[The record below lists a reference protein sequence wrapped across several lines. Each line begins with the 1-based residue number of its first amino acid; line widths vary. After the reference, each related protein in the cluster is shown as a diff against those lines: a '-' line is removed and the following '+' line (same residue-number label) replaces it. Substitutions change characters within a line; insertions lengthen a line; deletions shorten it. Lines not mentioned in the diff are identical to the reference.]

1 MKQIMI
7 GFVAEGTTDIRFLEN
22 IVYRTFEDVACRQCD
37 DEIEIIPY
45 NIKVFDKGDTFTEM
59 VLNASK
65 ASIEQAGAMTLVIHT
80 DSDTDTYEQRYAH
93 KFVPALEALEKY
105 EDDYNYCSIIT
116 PLIPVRMME
125 AWMLADLDLLKE
137 QIGTGKSNSDLGLS
151 RDPETIA
158 DPKSLISEAIRISTE
173 DLPKRRQRLSISDL
187 YGVIGV
193 SISLEKLERLSS
205 YQKFVEAVVDT
216 YRKLGYIRG

>member
-1 MKQIMI
+1 MI

-59 VLNASK
+59 VLNTSK

-80 DSDTDTYEQRYAH
+80 DSDTDTYEQRFEH
-93 KFVPALEALEKY
+93 KFAPALEALAEYK
-105 EDDYNYCSIIT
+105 DDYNYCSVIT

-137 QIGTGKSNSDLGLS
+137 QIGTNKSNSDLGLS

-158 DPKSLISEAIRISTE
+158 DPKALITEVIRVATS
-173 DLPKRRQRLSISDL
+173 DLSKRRQRLTISEL
-187 YGVIGV
+187 YGVMGG
-193 SISLEKLERLSS
+193 SISLDRLNRLHS
-205 YQKFVEAVVDT
+205 YQKFVESVVET
-216 YRKLGYIRG
+216 YRQLGYIR

>member
-22 IVYRTFEDVACRQCD
+22 IVYRTFEDVAWRQCD
-37 DEIEIIPY
+37 DEIEIIPC
-45 NIKVFDKGDTFTEM
+45 NIKEFDKGETFTEM
-59 VLNASK
+59 LLNASK
-65 ASIEQAGAMTLVIHT
+65 ASIEQAGAMTLVVHT
-80 DSDTDTYEQRYAH
+80 DSDTDTYEQRYEH
-93 KFVPALEALEKY
+93 KFAPALVALEGY
-105 EDDYNYCSIIT
+105 RDDYNYCSVIT

-137 QIGTGKSNSDLGLS
+137 QIGTNKSNSDLGLA

-158 DPKSLISEAIRISTE
+158 DPKALISEAIRIATE
-173 DLPKRRQRLSISDL
+173 DLPKRRQRLTISDL

-193 SISLEKLERLSS
+193 SISLEKLRHLSS
-205 YQKFVEAVVDT
+205 YQKFVEAVIET
-216 YRKLGYIRG
+216 YRKLNYIR

>member
-59 VLNASK
+59 VLNTSK

-80 DSDTDTYEQRYAH
+80 DSDTDTYEQRFEH
-93 KFVPALEALEKY
+93 KFAPALEALAEYK
-105 EDDYNYCSIIT
+105 DDYNYCSVIT

-137 QIGTGKSNSDLGLS
+137 QIGTNKSNSDLGLS

-158 DPKSLISEAIRISTE
+158 DPKALITEVIRVATS
-173 DLPKRRQRLSISDL
+173 DLSKRRQRLTISEL
-187 YGVIGV
+187 YGVMGG
-193 SISLEKLERLSS
+193 SISLDRLNRLHS
-205 YQKFVEAVVDT
+205 YQKFVESVVET
-216 YRKLGYIRG
+216 YRQLGYIR

>member
-22 IVYRTFEDVACRQCD
+22 IVYRTFEDVAWQLCE

-45 NIKVFDKGDTFTEM
+45 NIKDFDKGDTFTEM
-59 VLNASK
+59 LLNASK
-65 ASIEQAGAMTLVIHT
+65 ASIEQAGAMTLVVHT
-80 DSDTDTYEQRYAH
+80 DSDTDTYEQRYEH
-93 KFVPALEALEKY
+93 KFAPALGALEEYKDNY
-105 EDDYNYCSIIT
+105 DYCSLIT

-137 QIGTGKSNSDLGLS
+137 QIGTNKSNYDLGIA

-158 DPKSLISEAIRISTE
+158 DPKSLISEAIRIATE
-173 DLPKRRQRLSISDL
+173 DLPKRRQRLTISDL

-193 SISLEKLERLSS
+193 SISLEKLRRLTS
-205 YQKFVEAVVDT
+205 YQKFVEAVIET
-216 YRKLGYIRG
+216 FRNLNYIR